1 MQNRDR
7 MRPEQGSCGREST
20 LSKTL
25 LLLGGSRYLE
35 PVINAAHEMG
45 HRVVTC
51 DYLPDNYAH
60 LLADEYRYASIVDKE
75 SVLEVA
81 RSIKADGIM
90 SFAADPGVTTASYV
104 AERLDLPF
112 QGSYETVR
120 LLQNKAAFR
129 SFLLLN
135 GFNCPQAFSFST
147 MEEVKKAAL
156 DLPYPVVVKP
166 TDSAGSKGV
175 SRVDKPEELQKSAE
189 VSFSFSP
196 SGTCIIEEF
205 IEKQGCSSDSDGFT
219 VNGCFKCVSFTD
231 QLFDEESGNPY
242 APMAYT
248 MPSSMSAGSQEAIAC
263 DLQRLSDLLGLQS
276 GIYNI
281 ETRIGANGKSY
292 IMEMS
297 PRGGGN
303 RLAEMLRSASQVDLI
318 VASIRAALGLR
329 IENIEMPHYDGFWYQ
344 QMLYSRTSGTFRKI
358 VPEKSLDDLCIQE
371 IQLWVE
377 PGDDVH
383 AFESANH
390 AIGSAFLR
398 FDSLVKLQE
407 YSKRGL
413 LPLNVVVS

>member
-1 MQNRDR
+1 MQNRTQLR
-7 MRPEQGSCGREST
+7 HKQWLHEREST

-35 PVINAAHEMG
+35 PIINTAHDMG

-60 LLADEYRYASIVDKE
+60 SLADEYRYASIVDKE

-81 RSIKADGIM
+81 RSTKANGIM
-90 SFAADPGVTTASYV
+90 SFAADPGVITASYV

-112 QGSYETVR
+112 QSSYETVK
-120 LLQNKAAFR
+120 LLQNKDSFR
-129 SFLLLN
+129 SFLMQN
-135 GFNCPQAFSFST
+135 GFNCPQALSFSAIEDV
-147 MEEVKKAAL
+147 MKAAL

-175 SRVDKPEELQKSAE
+175 SRVDKPEELRQSAE
-189 VSFSFSP
+189 AAFNFSP

-219 VNGCFKCVSFTD
+219 VDGRFKCVSFTD
-231 QLFDEESGNPY
+231 QLFDEKSGNPY

-248 MPSSMSAGSQEAIAC
+248 MPCTMPNEAQQSIAR

-281 ETRIGANGKSY
+281 ETRIGTNGKSY
-292 IMEMS
+292 IMEIS

-303 RLAEMLRSASQVDLI
+303 RLAEMLRNASQVDL
-318 VASIRAALGLR
+318 VAASVHAALGLSITNVEAPR
-329 IENIEMPHYDGFWYQ
+329 YDGFWYQ
-344 QMLYSRTSGTFRKI
+344 QMLYSRTSGTFRELIPDKM
-358 VPEKSLDDLCIQE
+358 LDDSCIQE
-371 IQLWVE
+371 IQLWVK

-398 FDSLVKLQE
+398 FNSRDKLQD
-407 YSKRGL
+407 YSQRGL
-413 LPLNVVVS
+413 LPLTVAVG